1 MSYPSYSDLELE
13 IQKLEKENKK
23 LKEDNRFLTKIS
35 KEYMEKE
42 NIVEVTE
49 FTELYK
55 DDLEKE
61 NKKLKEKL
69 SEVTMIADDEK
80 QSIEHILELE
90 EENKKLKVLKEWQW
104 IDLYS
109 LDNALFEQNIFVT
122 RLREENKT
130 LKDKIEFLTK
140 CLDDRDK
147 SIELMKEELECYK
160 KQYEHS
166 MWEDYIDKDLYDL
179 DC

>member
-13 IQKLEKENKK
+13 IQELENENKELKEENKK

-55 DDLEKE
+55 DDLEQE
-61 NKKLKEKL
+61 N
-69 SEVTMIADDEK
+69 
-80 QSIEHILELE
+80 Q
-90 EENKKLKVLKEWQW
+90 
-104 IDLYS
+104 
-109 LDNALFEQNIFVT
+109 
-122 RLREENKT
+122 T
-130 LKDKIEFLTK
+130 LKDKIEFLTN

-147 SIELMKEELECYK
+147 SIELMKEENKKLKGKVKEAFQKWLEQWYK
-160 KQYEHS
+160 DQ
-166 MWEDYIDKDLYDL
+166 
-179 DC
+179 